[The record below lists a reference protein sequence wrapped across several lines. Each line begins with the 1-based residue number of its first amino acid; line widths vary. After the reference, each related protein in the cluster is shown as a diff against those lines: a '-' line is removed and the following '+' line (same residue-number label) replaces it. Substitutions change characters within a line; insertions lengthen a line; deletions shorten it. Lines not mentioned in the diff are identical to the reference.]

1 MVMFVYDLAMLS
13 VVVLALDDVIAFDLA
28 TAVETFR
35 WVVVADGTP
44 GYRITVAG
52 PRRVVRSGP
61 ISIMV
66 EHDLAALD
74 QADLVIVPGRGDP
87 TIEVDPDVITALR
100 EAHEGGARIASICV
114 GAFDLAA
121 TGLLDGRR
129 ATTHWRAAGL
139 LAARHPLV
147 TVDPAV
153 LFVDGGAVLT
163 SAGAAAGLDLCLH
176 IIEGD
181 YGASVAVDAA
191 RAAVM
196 PLARDGGQAQFID
209 YGTASMMDSSLAPV
223 IAWMNEHLTEQLTL
237 EAIARRAHTSVRTLS
252 RRFRQQTGQTP
263 MEALS
268 RMRLRQARSL
278 LETTDE
284 TIERIAVATGLGSA
298 ANLRRHFVRAIGTG
312 PTAYR
317 RAFRREQSGNH
328 REIPTSAK
336 SKRLISHK
344 QTH

>member
-1 MVMFVYDLAMLS
+1 MLS

-35 WVVVADGTP
+35 WVVLADGTP

-61 ISIMV
+61 MSIIV
-66 EHDLAALD
+66 EHDLSALG

-87 TIEVDPDVITALR
+87 TVEVGPDVIAALR
-100 EAHEGGARIASICV
+100 KAHQGGARIASICV
-114 GAFDLAA
+114 GALDLAA
-121 TGLLDGRR
+121 TGLLNGRR

-147 TVDPAV
+147 TVDPSV
-153 LFVDGGAVLT
+153 LFVDDGTLLT

-176 IIEGD
+176 IVECD
-181 YGASVAVDAA
+181 YGAAVAVDAA

-209 YGTASMMDSSLAPV
+209 YGTAPTTDSSLAPV
-223 IAWMNEHLTEQLTL
+223 IAWMAEHLEEQLTL

-252 RRFRQQTGQTP
+252 RRFRQQIGQTP
-263 MEALS
+263 MGALAD
-268 RMRLRQARSL
+268 MRLRQARSL

-284 TIERIAVATGLGSA
+284 TIERIAVATGLGSG
-298 ANLRRHFVRAIGTG
+298 ANLRTHFVRAIGTG
-312 PTAYR
+312 PIAYR
-317 RAFRREQSGNH
+317 RAFRGE
-328 REIPTSAK
+328 P
-336 SKRLISHK
+336 
-344 QTH
+344 